1 MLKYFSIVYKSL
13 LGQPRGNSTIT
24 HCWKSFT
31 SENAMETQ
39 DLTYTH
45 KQAITTIRKR
55 SSFGF
60 LWLFVLFRYVLWCFM
75 HGSLTWCTIDTG
87 PVMSCSKKDPKK
99 PSPPTFLNLTTQA
112 RSEFLGVIW
121 KSRIF
126 AQEWC
131 VVSRAAICIVAETHS
146 SKRSDWSPW
155 SIEALKSCTNIFLRL
170 N

>member
-1 MLKYFSIVYKSL
+1 MPKYFSIVYKSL
-13 LGQPRGNSTIT
+13 LGQPRGHSTIA

-31 SENAMETQ
+31 SENAMETK
-39 DLTYTH
+39 DLIYRH
-45 KQAITTIRKR
+45 KQAITTHQKTFQFWFSLAICVVPIC
-55 SSFGF
+55 S
-60 LWLFVLFRYVLWCFM
+60 M

-87 PVMSCSKKDPKK
+87 PVMSWSKKDQKR

-112 RSEFLGVIW
+112 GSEFLGVIW
-121 KSRIF
+121 KSGIF

-155 SIEALKSCTNIFLRL
+155 SIEALKSFTNIFLGL